1 MACLYTKENN
11 FNAMSCAGNAGLLQ
25 RAPARAPGAGLAG
38 GKRQRGAAAATD
50 AAAMAALSSCNESLG
65 ALYFINGR
73 GDVLIQ
79 RIYRDDIE

>member
-1 MACLYTKENN
+1 MA
-11 FNAMSCAGNAGLLQ
+11 G
-25 RAPARAPGAGLAG
+25 PLAI
-38 GKRQRGAAAATD
+38 
-50 AAAMAALSSCNESLG
+50 CNESLG

>member
-1 MACLYTKENN
+1 MA
-11 FNAMSCAGNAGLLQ
+11 G
-25 RAPARAPGAGLAG
+25 PLAV
-38 GKRQRGAAAATD
+38 
-50 AAAMAALSSCNESLG
+50 CNESLG

>member
-1 MACLYTKENN
+1 M
-11 FNAMSCAGNAGLLQ
+11 
-25 RAPARAPGAGLAG
+25 AGLAN
-38 GKRQRGAAAATD
+38 
-50 AAAMAALSSCNESLG
+50 CNASLG